1 MPASGAFRQVWGPRE
16 LDYAVHDL
24 AGKKPT
30 HFGSDDIHILSYC
43 IWVNYITV
51 NHNDLI
57 VYGLWWLMVISG
69 D

>member
-30 HFGSDDIHILSYC
+30 HFGSDDIYILGYC
-43 IWVNYITV
+43 TW
-51 NHNDLI
+51 
-57 VYGLWWLMVISG
+57 VYGLWWWMVIHGAWKWLVINSDVSG
-69 D
+69 